1 MNRLQ
6 NYGVVTKYCTGSMN
20 LVQNWELFEW
30 INTYNSLAYVVE
42 IRGVRVVGQGRGTII
57 EKLAETDF

>member
-1 MNRLQ
+1 
-6 NYGVVTKYCTGSMN
+6 MN